1 MNDLNNYNIHYAVRS
16 LARGGGISNPEFSK
30 FSTKKWYKN

>member
-1 MNDLNNYNIHYAVRS
+1 MQLGALHGG
-16 LARGGGISNPEFSK
+16 GGGISNPEFSK